1 MEIVLD
7 QCSMATLSPVIC
19 PVKAQQ
25 IRFIKY
31 PRKHLLLLGIFFS
44 IFSCQRPVLE
54 LDYLI
59 QGALVLNGE
68 NQEPAYRD
76 VGVLGDQ
83 IVLVGDASRFTIT
96 TERTIDA
103 TGLYLSPGF
112 IDPHTHLDRDLS
124 DADSNKR
131 ANLSALR
138 QGVTTIISGNDGG
151 SPIPIGRKLEE
162 LDRNGV
168 GTNVG
173 FFVGHGSV
181 RRLVL
186 GLDAVQPTVE
196 QLGEMKGIVAKSME
210 EGAFGISTGLFY
222 APASFAKEDEV
233 VALAEIVSGYGGIYD
248 THMRDESSYSIG
260 LLASVEEVISIGRKA
275 KLPVHISHIKALGSD
290 VWGKSKEVVALVEQ
304 AQAEGIS
311 VTANQYPYLA
321 SKTSFRATVIPR
333 WAEAGGEEAMR
344 SRLRSREM
352 RERLILEITEN
363 IRKRGGAESLVFSE
377 TANPTYEGMSL
388 KAFAETR
395 LLSEAEAVLAI
406 LEEEPGLGVISYNMV
421 EEDLRY
427 FMQQPWVVTGSDA
440 SSGHPRKFGSFARKI
455 GQYALEESW
464 ISLPFAIHQSS
475 GKTAEIL
482 GMKDRGFIKEGFIAD
497 LCLFDP
503 KEFREISTFES
514 PYEEAVGMEYVF
526 VNGQLVINNGEFMGI
541 LAGRALRH
549 FKTDSK

>member
-1 MEIVLD
+1 MIKIY
-7 QCSMATLSPVIC
+7 SMARQTPILRPI
-19 PVKAQQ
+19 KAQ
-25 IRFIKY
+25 RIKLINY
-31 PRKHLLLLGIFFS
+31 PSSHWLILGVFFA
-44 IFSCQRPVLE
+44 ILSCQKPSLE

-59 QGALVLNGE
+59 QGALVFNGE
-68 NQEPAYRD
+68 NQEPTYTD
-76 VGVLGDQ
+76 VGILGDR
-83 IVLVGDASRFTIT
+83 VVMVAEGSKFTIIASK
-96 TERTIDA
+96 TIDA

-124 DADSNKR
+124 DPDSEKR

-162 LDRNGV
+162 WERNGV

-186 GLDAVQPTVE
+186 GSEAVQPTLD
-196 QLGEMKGIVAKSME
+196 QLEEMKSIVAKSME
-210 EGAFGISTGLFY
+210 EGAFGLSTGLFY

-233 VALAEIVSGYGGIYD
+233 VALAEVVSAYGGIYD

-275 KLPVHISHIKALGSD
+275 KLPVHISHIKALGTD
-290 VWGKSKEVVALVEQ
+290 VWGKSKEVVTLVEQ
-304 AQAEGIS
+304 AQAEGLT

-333 WAEAGGEEAMR
+333 WAEAGGGEALR
-344 SRLRSREM
+344 ARLQSREN
-352 RERLILEITEN
+352 RDRILSEITEN

-377 TANPTYEGMSL
+377 TANPAYEGMSL
-388 KAFAETR
+388 KTFAEER
-395 LLSEAEAVLAI
+395 LLPEAEAALAI

-421 EEDLRY
+421 EEDLRH

-455 GQYALEESW
+455 GHYALEENW
-464 ISLPFAIHQSS
+464 ISLPVAIHQSS
-475 GKTAEIL
+475 GNTARIL
-482 GMKDRGFIKEGFIAD
+482 GIKDRGFIKEGFVAD

-503 KEFREISTFES
+503 NEFREVSTFAS
-514 PYEEAVGMEYVF
+514 PYEEAVGMVYVF
-526 VNGQLVINNGEFMGI
+526 VNGQLVIDQGEFTGI
-541 LAGRALRH
+541 LAGKSLRY
-549 FKTDSK
+549 SKER